1 MLLPEHELKERLESP
16 MNLLNR
22 LKTATNP
29 HKTNIIPALPPTASE
44 IIDNLNDKINN
55 GSIKT
60 KAMGLM
66 NAAMDELKNRL
77 PEVSKPEKLAAIA
90 ADMGKVVN
98 GVEQKNGNNDRPTAQ
113 IIIYAPQVVLEETF
127 NMVELVE

>member
-1 MLLPEHELKERLESP
+1 MLLTEDEISQRIESP

-22 LKTATNP
+22 LKSATNP
-29 HKTNIIPALPPTASE
+29 HKTSLIPTLPPTAND
-44 IIDNLNDKINN
+44 IINELDDKINN
-55 GSIKT
+55 GSIKS
-60 KAMGLM
+60 KAMRLM

-98 GVEQKNGNNDRPTAQ
+98 GVEQKTSSNDRPTAQ